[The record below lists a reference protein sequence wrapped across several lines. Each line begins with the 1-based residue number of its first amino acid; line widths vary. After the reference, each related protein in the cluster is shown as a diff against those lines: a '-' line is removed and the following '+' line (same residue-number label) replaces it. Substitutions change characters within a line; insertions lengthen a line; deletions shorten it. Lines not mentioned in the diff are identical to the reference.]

1 MSIQIMNAVWR
12 ESKSKGRA
20 RLVLLSIADHQGEL
34 GAWPSIET
42 LAKMV
47 NSSPRSVQR
56 DIQDLIEL
64 GELQV
69 EFRSAPTYGPYK
81 ANRYFVN
88 LPGVTDG
95 VSEVT
100 KTASEVTDLE
110 SEVTESASEVT
121 AGGVLT
127 LNRTLN
133 KTLTN
138 QADESFETFWLLY
151 PKKVAKA
158 DALKAWKQA
167 TKKKTADELIGLVK
181 AYSESK
187 LPDQQYIPYPASWLN
202 KGLYESV
209 EIETPKQL
217 PKLRIGKWHE

>member
-42 LAKMV
+42 LANMV

-64 GELQV
+64 GELVV

-127 LNRTLN
+127 LNRTL
-133 KTLTN
+133 KETLTK
-138 QADESFETFWLLY
+138 QADESFETFWNLY

-158 DALKAWKQA
+158 DALKAWKQVL
-167 TKKKTADELIGLVK
+167 KKKTADEMIGLTK

-187 LPDQQYIPYPASWLN
+187 LPDMTYIPYPASWLN
-202 KGLYESV
+202 KGLYEAV
-209 EIETPKQL
+209 EVQENKPLQ
-217 PKLRIGKWHE
+217 KLKIGKWHD

>member
-42 LAKMV
+42 LANMV

-64 GELQV
+64 GELVV

-100 KTASEVTDLE
+100 KTASEVTDSE

-127 LNRTLN
+127 LNRTL
-133 KTLTN
+133 KETLTK
-138 QADESFETFWLLY
+138 QADESFETFWNLY

-158 DALKAWKQA
+158 DALKAWKQVL
-167 TKKKTADELIGLVK
+167 KKKTADEMIGITK

-187 LPDQQYIPYPASWLN
+187 LPDMTYIPYPASWLN
-202 KGLYESV
+202 KGLYEAV
-209 EIETPKQL
+209 ENDTPAPRSK
-217 PKLRIGKWHE
+217 PIFGRIK

>member
-81 ANRYFVN
+81 ANRYFVK

-100 KTASEVTDLE
+100 KTASEVTDLD
-110 SEVTESASEVT
+110 SGVTESASEVT

-127 LNRTLN
+127 LNRTLK

-138 QADESFETFWLLY
+138 QVDESFERFWLLY

-158 DALKAWKQA
+158 DAIKAWKQA
-167 TKKKTADELIGLVK
+167 TKKKTADELIALTK

-187 LPDQQYIPYPASWLN
+187 LPDMTYIPYPASWLN
-202 KGLYESV
+202 KELYESV
-209 EIETPKQL
+209 EVQENKPLQ
-217 PKLRIGKWHE
+217 KLKIGKWHD

>member
-1 MSIQIMNAVWR
+1 MSIDVMNAVWR
-12 ESKSKGRA
+12 ESKSTGRA

-56 DIQDLIEL
+56 DIQELIKL

-81 ANRYFVN
+81 ANRYWVS
-88 LPGVTDG
+88 LPGVTNQ

-100 KTASEVTDLE
+100 KTAPEVTDLD

-127 LNRTLN
+127 LNRTLK

-138 QADESFETFWLLY
+138 DESETFESFWKLY
-151 PKKVAKA
+151 PRKVAKA
-158 DALKAWKQA
+158 DALKAWNKA
-167 TKKKTADELIGLVK
+167 LKKKTADELIGLTK
-181 AYSESK
+181 AYAESK
-187 LPDQQYIPYPASWLN
+187 LPDMTYIPYPASWLN
-202 KGLYESV
+202 KELYDNV
-209 EIETPKQL
+209 EVQKEKPVSKPIFG
-217 PKLRIGKWHE
+217 RIK

>member
-1 MSIQIMNAVWR
+1 MSIEIMNAVWR
-12 ESKSKGRA
+12 HSQSKGRA

-34 GAWPSIET
+34 GAWPSVET

-56 DIQDLIEL
+56 DIQELIEL

-81 ANRYFVN
+81 ANRYWVQ
-88 LPGVTDG
+88 LPGVTNQ

-121 AGGVLT
+121 AVGVLT

-133 KTLTN
+133 KTLN
-138 QADESFETFWLLY
+138 KHDENFDKFWELY
-151 PKKVAKA
+151 PKKLAKN
-158 DALKAWKQA
+158 DALKAWNKA
-167 TKKKTADELIGLVK
+167 TKKKTADELLRLTK
-181 AYSESK
+181 LYAESK
-187 LPDQQYIPYPASWLN
+187 LPDYQYIPYPASWLN
-202 KGLYESV
+202 KELYDAV
-209 EIETPKQL
+209 EEAPK
-217 PKLRIGKWHE
+217 PTSKPIFGRIK

>member
-1 MSIQIMNAVWR
+1 MNAVWR

-42 LAKMV
+42 LANMV

-64 GELQV
+64 GELVV

-127 LNRTLN
+127 LNRTL
-133 KTLTN
+133 KETLTK
-138 QADESFETFWLLY
+138 QADESFETFWNLY

-158 DALKAWKQA
+158 DALKAWKQVL
-167 TKKKTADELIGLVK
+167 KKKTADEMIGITK

-187 LPDQQYIPYPASWLN
+187 LPDMTYIPYPASWLN
-202 KGLYESV
+202 KGLYEAV
-209 EIETPKQL
+209 ENDKPAPRSKPIFG
-217 PKLRIGKWHE
+217 RIK

>member
-1 MSIQIMNAVWR
+1 MSIETMNSVWR
-12 ESKSKGRA
+12 NSKSTGRA

-42 LAKMV
+42 LAMMV

-56 DIQDLIEL
+56 DIQDLIKL
-64 GELQV
+64 GELEV

-81 ANRYFVN
+81 ANRYWVK
-88 LPGVTDG
+88 LPGVTNQ
-95 VSEVT
+95 VPEVT
-100 KTASEVTDLE
+100 KTASEVTDLD

-138 QADESFETFWLLY
+138 QDDKFEEFWNCY
-151 PKKVAKA
+151 PRKIAKA
-158 DALKAWKQA
+158 DAVKAWKKA
-167 TKKKTADELIGLVK
+167 IKRKSPEDLIRLAKVYTEG
-181 AYSESK
+181 K
-187 LPDQQYIPYPASWLN
+187 LPEMTYIPYPASWLN
-202 KGLYESV
+202 KELYDNLEQ
-209 EIETPKQL
+209 EPAKEL
-217 PKLRIGKWHE
+217 PKPIFGRIK

>member
-64 GELQV
+64 GELVV

-88 LPGVTDG
+88 LPGVTNE

-127 LNRTLN
+127 LNRTL
-133 KTLTN
+133 KETLTK
-138 QADESFETFWLLY
+138 QADESFETFWNLY

-158 DALKAWKQA
+158 DALKAWKQVL
-167 TKKKTADELIGLVK
+167 KKKTADEMIGLTK

-187 LPDQQYIPYPASWLN
+187 LPDMTYIPYPASWLN
-202 KGLYESV
+202 KGLYEAV
-209 EIETPKQL
+209 EVQENKPLQ
-217 PKLRIGKWHE
+217 KLKIGKWHD

>member
-64 GELQV
+64 GELVV

-81 ANRYFVN
+81 ANRYFVQ

-100 KTASEVTDLE
+100 KTASEVTD
-110 SEVTESASEVT
+110 SDSGVTESASEVT
-121 AGGVLT
+121 AVGVLT
-127 LNRTLN
+127 LNRTL
-133 KTLTN
+133 KETLTKEV
-138 QADESFETFWLLY
+138 DESFETFWNLY

-158 DALKAWKQA
+158 DALKAWKQVL
-167 TKKKTADELIGLVK
+167 KKKTADEMIGLTK

-187 LPDQQYIPYPASWLN
+187 LPDMTYIPYPASWLN
-202 KGLYESV
+202 KELYESV
-209 EIETPKQL
+209 EVQEKKPLQ
-217 PKLRIGKWHE
+217 KLKIGKWHE

>member
-64 GELQV
+64 GELVV

-100 KTASEVTDLE
+100 KTAPEVTDLE

-121 AGGVLT
+121 AVGVLT
-127 LNRTLN
+127 LNRTL
-133 KTLTN
+133 KETLTKEV
-138 QADESFETFWLLY
+138 DESFETFWNLY

-158 DALKAWKQA
+158 DALKAWKQVL
-167 TKKKTADELIGLVK
+167 KKKTADEMIGLTK

-187 LPDQQYIPYPASWLN
+187 LPDMTYIPYPASWLN
-202 KGLYESV
+202 KGLYEAV
-209 EIETPKQL
+209 EIVDNTPTEFKTGVFY
-217 PKLRIGKWHE
+217 K

>member
-42 LAKMV
+42 LANMV

-64 GELQV
+64 GELVV

-127 LNRTLN
+127 LNRTL
-133 KTLTN
+133 KETLTK
-138 QADESFETFWLLY
+138 QADESFETFWNLY

-158 DALKAWKQA
+158 DALKAWKQVL
-167 TKKKTADELIGLVK
+167 KKKTADEMIGLTK

-187 LPDQQYIPYPASWLN
+187 LPDMTYIPYPASWLN
-202 KGLYESV
+202 KGLYEAV
-209 EIETPKQL
+209 EIAEKPK
-217 PKLRIGKWHE
+217 PFKFGVEYK

>member
-56 DIQDLIEL
+56 DIQDLIEM
-64 GELQV
+64 GELVV

-100 KTASEVTDLE
+100 KTASEVTDLG

-127 LNRTLN
+127 LNRTL
-133 KTLTN
+133 KETLTK
-138 QADESFETFWLLY
+138 QADESFETFWNLY

-158 DALKAWKQA
+158 DALKAWKQVL
-167 TKKKTADELIGLVK
+167 KKKTADEMIGLTK

-187 LPDQQYIPYPASWLN
+187 LPDMTYIPYPASWLN
-202 KGLYESV
+202 KGLYEAV
-209 EIETPKQL
+209 ENDKPAPARKPIFG
-217 PKLRIGKWHE
+217 RIK

>member
-64 GELQV
+64 GELVV

-88 LPGVTDG
+88 LPGVTNE

-127 LNRTLN
+127 LNRTL
-133 KTLTN
+133 KETLTK
-138 QADESFETFWLLY
+138 QADESFETFWNLY

-158 DALKAWKQA
+158 DALKAWKQVL
-167 TKKKTADELIGLVK
+167 KKKTADEMIGITK

-187 LPDQQYIPYPASWLN
+187 LPDVTYIPYPASWLN

-209 EIETPKQL
+209 ENEKPTQASKPIFG
-217 PKLRIGKWHE
+217 RIK

>member
-88 LPGVTDG
+88 LPGATDG

-100 KTASEVTDLE
+100 KTASEVTDLD
-110 SEVTESASEVT
+110 SEVTDSASEVT
-121 AGGVLT
+121 AVGVLT

-133 KTLTN
+133 KTLTK
-138 QADESFETFWLLY
+138 QTDESFETFWNLY
-151 PKKVAKA
+151 PRKVGK
-158 DALKAWKQA
+158 DDTLKAWKKVL
-167 TKKKTADELIGLVK
+167 KKKTADEMIALTK

-187 LPDQQYIPYPASWLN
+187 LPDMTYIPYTASWLN
-202 KGLYESV
+202 KGLYEAV
-209 EIETPKQL
+209 EVEENKPL
-217 PKLRIGKWHE
+217 PKLKIGKWHE

>member
-110 SEVTESASEVT
+110 SEVTELASEVT

-133 KTLTN
+133 KTLTKH
-138 QADESFETFWLLY
+138 ADESFETFWLLY

-158 DALKAWKQA
+158 DAVKAWKQVL
-167 TKKKTADELIGLVK
+167 KKKTADEMIALTK

-187 LPDQQYIPYPASWLN
+187 LPDMTYIPYPASWLN
-202 KGLYESV
+202 KGLYEAV
-209 EIETPKQL
+209 EVEENKPL
-217 PKLRIGKWHE
+217 PKLKIGKWHE

>member
-64 GELQV
+64 GELVV

-81 ANRYFVN
+81 ANRYFVQ

-100 KTASEVTDLE
+100 KTASEVTD
-110 SEVTESASEVT
+110 SDSGVTESASEVT
-121 AGGVLT
+121 AVGVLT
-127 LNRTLN
+127 LNRTL
-133 KTLTN
+133 KETLTKEV
-138 QADESFETFWLLY
+138 DESFETFWNLY

-158 DALKAWKQA
+158 DALKAWKQVL
-167 TKKKTADELIGLVK
+167 KKKTADEMIGLTK

-187 LPDQQYIPYPASWLN
+187 LPDMTYIPYPASWLN
-202 KGLYESV
+202 KGLYEAV
-209 EIETPKQL
+209 EIVDNKPTEFKTGVFYK
-217 PKLRIGKWHE
+217 

>member
-64 GELQV
+64 GELVV

-100 KTASEVTDLE
+100 KTASEVTDSE

-127 LNRTLN
+127 LNRTL
-133 KTLTN
+133 KETLTK
-138 QADESFETFWLLY
+138 QADESFDTFWNLY

-158 DALKAWKQA
+158 DALKAWKQVL
-167 TKKKTADELIGLVK
+167 KKKTADEMIGITK

-187 LPDQQYIPYPASWLN
+187 LPDMTYIPYPASWLN
-202 KGLYESV
+202 KGLYEAV
-209 EIETPKQL
+209 ENDKPAPASKPIFG
-217 PKLRIGKWHE
+217 RIK

>member
-64 GELQV
+64 GELVV

-100 KTASEVTDLE
+100 KTASEVTDSE

-127 LNRTLN
+127 LNRTL
-133 KTLTN
+133 KETLTK
-138 QADESFETFWLLY
+138 QADESFETFWNLY

-158 DALKAWKQA
+158 DALKAWKQVL
-167 TKKKTADELIGLVK
+167 KKKTADEMIGITK

-187 LPDQQYIPYPASWLN
+187 LPDMTYIPYPASWLN
-202 KGLYESV
+202 KGLYEAV
-209 EIETPKQL
+209 ENDKPAPASKPIFG
-217 PKLRIGKWHE
+217 RIK

>member
-64 GELQV
+64 GELVV

-81 ANRYFVN
+81 ANRYFVQ
-88 LPGVTDG
+88 LPGVTNG

-100 KTASEVTDLE
+100 KTASEVTD
-110 SEVTESASEVT
+110 SDSGVTESASEVT
-121 AGGVLT
+121 AVGVLT
-127 LNRTLN
+127 LNRTL
-133 KTLTN
+133 KETLTKEV
-138 QADESFETFWLLY
+138 DESFERFWNLY

-158 DALKAWKQA
+158 DALKAWKQVL
-167 TKKKTADELIGLVK
+167 KKKTADEMIALTKV
-181 AYSESK
+181 YSESK
-187 LPDQQYIPYPASWLN
+187 LPDMTYIPYPASWLN
-202 KGLYESV
+202 KGLYEAV
-209 EIETPKQL
+209 EIVDNTPTEFKTGVFY
-217 PKLRIGKWHE
+217 K

>member
-64 GELQV
+64 GELKV

-81 ANRYFVN
+81 ANRYFVT
-88 LPGVTDG
+88 LPGVTDE

-100 KTASEVTDLE
+100 KTASEVTDLD
-110 SEVTESASEVT
+110 SEVTESAPEVT
-121 AGGVLT
+121 AVGVLT
-127 LNRTLN
+127 LNRTLK
-133 KTLTN
+133 KTLTK
-138 QADESFETFWLLY
+138 QADESFENFWKLY
-151 PKKVAKA
+151 PKRVAKA

-167 TKKKTADELIGLVK
+167 IKRKPIDELLKLTK

-187 LPDQQYIPYPASWLN
+187 LPEMTYIPYPASWLN
-202 KGLYESV
+202 KELYESV
-209 EIETPKQL
+209 EITDTQPKEF
-217 PKLRIGKWHE
+217 KTGVFYK

>member
-64 GELQV
+64 GELVV

-100 KTASEVTDLE
+100 KTASEVTDLD
-110 SEVTESASEVT
+110 SGVTESASEVT

-133 KTLTN
+133 KTLTKE
-138 QADESFETFWLLY
+138 AEESFETFWNLY
-151 PKKVAKA
+151 PRKVGKA
-158 DALKAWKQA
+158 DSLKAWKQVL
-167 TKKKTADELIGLVK
+167 KKKTADEMIGLTK

-187 LPDQQYIPYPASWLN
+187 LPDMTYIPYPASWLN
-202 KGLYESV
+202 KGLYEAV
-209 EIETPKQL
+209 EVQENKPLQ
-217 PKLRIGKWHE
+217 KLKIGKWHD

>member
-42 LAKMV
+42 LANMV

-64 GELQV
+64 GELVV

-100 KTASEVTDLE
+100 KTASEVTDSE

-127 LNRTLN
+127 LNRTL
-133 KTLTN
+133 KETLTK
-138 QADESFETFWLLY
+138 QADESFETFWNLY

-158 DALKAWKQA
+158 DALKAWKQVL
-167 TKKKTADELIGLVK
+167 KKKTADEMIGITK

-187 LPDQQYIPYPASWLN
+187 LPDMTYIPYPASWLN
-202 KGLYESV
+202 KGLYEAV
-209 EIETPKQL
+209 ENEKPKQ
-217 PKLRIGKWHE
+217 PSKPIFGRIK

>member
-1 MSIQIMNAVWR
+1 MSIEIMNAVWR
-12 ESKSKGRA
+12 NSKSTGRA

-56 DIQDLIEL
+56 DIQDLIAL

-81 ANRYFVN
+81 ANRYWVQ
-88 LPGVTDG
+88 LPGVTNQIP
-95 VSEVT
+95 EVT
-100 KTASEVTDLE
+100 KTASEVTDLD

-133 KTLTN
+133 KTLNN
-138 QADESFETFWLLY
+138 QEEKFEEFWRSY
-151 PKKVAKA
+151 PRKIAKA
-158 DALKAWKQA
+158 DALKAWK
-167 TKKKTADELIGLVK
+167 KSIKRKSPDDLIRL
-181 AYSESK
+181 ARLYSEGK
-187 LPDQQYIPYPASWLN
+187 LPELTYIPYPASWLN
-202 KGLYESV
+202 KELYDNLEV
-209 EIETPKQL
+209 QETKEL
-217 PKLRIGKWHE
+217 PKPIFGRIK